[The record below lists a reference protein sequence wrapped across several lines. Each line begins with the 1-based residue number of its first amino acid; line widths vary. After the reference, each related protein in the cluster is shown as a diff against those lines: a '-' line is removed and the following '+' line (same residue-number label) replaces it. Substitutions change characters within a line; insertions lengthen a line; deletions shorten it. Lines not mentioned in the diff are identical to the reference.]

1 MTQNLGSVYKRGRI
15 WWVTYNVDGTQHRES
30 SHGTRKGDA
39 NRLLA
44 QRIAEISDGRF
55 VTNHQSG
62 KHKKALQQ
70 SSRFAV
76 GVI

>member
-1 MTQNLGSVYKRGRI
+1 MSQNLGSVYKRGRI

-44 QRIAEISDGRF
+44 HSVSPRSTTGGLSDQRTIAWG
-55 VTNHQSG
+55 G
-62 KHKKALQQ
+62 K
-70 SSRFAV
+70 SSKPW
-76 GVI
+76 